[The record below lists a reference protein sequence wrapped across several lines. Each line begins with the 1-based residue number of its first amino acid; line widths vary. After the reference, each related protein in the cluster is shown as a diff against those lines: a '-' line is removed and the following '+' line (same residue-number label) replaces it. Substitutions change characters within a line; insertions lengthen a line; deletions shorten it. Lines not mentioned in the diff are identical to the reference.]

1 MNPVFTVEF
10 PIQRHI
16 FWVKIYAYKLIDR
29 GGGGVG
35 CLEPPP
41 PLNL

>member
-10 PIQRHI
+10 PIQQDI

-29 GGGGVG
+29 GGGGGG